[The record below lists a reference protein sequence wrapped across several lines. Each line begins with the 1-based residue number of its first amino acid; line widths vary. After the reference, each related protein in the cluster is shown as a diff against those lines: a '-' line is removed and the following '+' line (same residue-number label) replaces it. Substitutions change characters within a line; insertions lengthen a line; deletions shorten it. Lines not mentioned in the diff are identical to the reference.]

1 MDRITQERRVHQR
14 RRVRL
19 PLVYEKGGRSF
30 WSVTEDLS
38 LGGAF
43 LHSFHP
49 PEEGERLHL
58 RLKRPGCREDLSLT
72 AKVVH
77 RRPRNRAALP
87 ERGGPAPPSGVGV
100 SFEEVT
106 GRARARLEDLFEC
119 GAASTTSSRRLFAAS
134 IEEPEDLHAV
144 RDPDSILKTLRCVC
158 RKILPMHVRRLGG
171 SILYSTYVRDVLFEN
186 GLPTVVA
193 DPVPLQ
199 DADRA
204 FPAEVP
210 FVFCFSHR
218 EKTWSFVVEENPAR
232 LAGGPFSLALPAE
245 LHFREERRQDR
256 FGPEL
261 RPLLTVEFPDPLDPG
276 LNRVKNVLDVSYG
289 GLAFK
294 SYPGE
299 EVYTAGTLLEG
310 MALYATDRACRV
322 SDGVVKYAELV
333 CAPSGEVYQR
343 VGVAFSETG
352 FPRLREVP
360 AFREDE
366 MEEMTRPEAILQHL
380 KRVSQSGAKILT
392 GRENCIL
399 FSDGV
404 LHSEKRNGDLDFK
417 VVSTHLARAPGAL
430 FQEGELSFHYLL
442 YGIYHFFVAKTFRE
456 NGWLRLETPRKIYKA
471 KRRRV
476 LRVSCDGD
484 LETRFRF
491 FHPVLGQECVFPVRD
506 LSIRGL
512 AFDCDYV
519 RHLLWKGFLLRD
531 CKIELG
537 RETLNI
543 GPVEVRSLALRGED
557 PHGGG
562 LGKTCGVEFFDLP
575 VHVEK
580 RISEYIFQKSNPH
593 IVQVAVEKIENLWQL
608 FLRSG
613 FLYPG
618 KADYLKRIKK
628 EVDETWKKLLSGE
641 ADFFRQIAFLEGGQE
656 LGTASAVLAYEDC
669 WLFQHLAATGHP
681 VKLIPKYVILGL
693 AQFLMEH
700 REIRYLITYFR
711 KENSFPWKIYSG
723 FLEVYPLEEQ
733 LKFTRHHFLTRDLER
748 DMPEQAPL
756 ELPVRFGGEGVVV
769 ERAAEADHEIVENCL
784 RREMHPLL
792 IRSRSLQRNTLDL
805 PGISAAYRARGLVRE
820 RFCLVARDR
829 GELAAFALVEH
840 ASPGVNLS
848 GLLNTFSV
856 WSVRRDTRVQEVRRK
871 LIEVVAQFYRSLGA
885 RTAICL
891 TQEEDLSDY
900 LAAGFRK
907 EKEYIC
913 FTSSRRAIKS
923 YYDYVQ
929 ERFSRFE
936 ERRERAGRELSF

>member
-1 MDRITQERRVHQR
+1 MDGITKERRVHQR
-14 RRVRL
+14 RPIRL

-30 WSVTEDLS
+30 WSLTEDLS

-43 LHSFHP
+43 LQTFHP

-58 RLKRPGCREDLSLT
+58 CLKRSDFGEECSLT
-72 AKVVH
+72 GRVVH

-87 ERGGPAPPSGVGV
+87 EGGALVLPSGVGV
-100 SFEEVT
+100 AFEEIP
-106 GRARARLEDLFEC
+106 GWAREKIGNLLAVDSNRSISTRSFSAASAEDTEDLY
-119 GAASTTSSRRLFAAS
+119 T
-134 IEEPEDLHAV
+134 V
-144 RDPDSILKTLRCVC
+144 RDPDAILKTLRCVC
-158 RKILPMHVRRLGG
+158 RKILPLHVRRLGG
-171 SILYSTYVRDVLFEN
+171 SISYATYIRDIFLAD
-186 GLPTVVA
+186 GSPTVTA

-204 FPAEVP
+204 FSDRVP
-210 FVFCFSHR
+210 FVFRFSHR
-218 EKTWSFVVEENPAR
+218 ERTWSFVVEENPGR
-232 LAGGPFSLALPAE
+232 LAGEAFSFALPAE
-245 LHFREERRQDR
+245 LRFREERRQDR
-256 FGPEL
+256 FGEGL
-261 RPLLTVEFPDPLDPG
+261 KPLLTVEFPDPLDPG

-294 SYPGE
+294 TYPGE
-299 EVYTAGTLLEG
+299 EVYTAGAVLEG
-310 MALYATDRACRV
+310 MALYATTDRACRV

-333 CAPSGEVYQR
+333 CLPSGEVYQR

-352 FPRLREVP
+352 FLRLREVP

-380 KRVSQSGAKILT
+380 RRVCQSGARILT

-404 LHSEKRNGDLDFK
+404 LQSERSNGGLDFR
-417 VVSTHLARAPGAL
+417 VVSSHLARAPRNL
-430 FQEGELSFHYLL
+430 FEEGEFSYHYLL
-442 YGIYHFFVAKTFRE
+442 HGIYHFFVARTSRE
-456 NGWLRLETPRKIYKA
+456 NGGLRLEIPRKIYKA

-476 LRVSCDGD
+476 LRVSCEGD
-484 LETRFRF
+484 LKARFRF
-491 FHPVLGQECVFPVRD
+491 VHPILGQECVFPIRD

-531 CKIELG
+531 CKVELG
-537 RETLNI
+537 QEILSV
-543 GPVEVRSLALRGED
+543 GPVEVRSLTLRGGD
-557 PHGGG
+557 PDRGQ
-562 LGKTCGVEFFDLP
+562 GKTCGVEFFDLP
-575 VHVEK
+575 APAEK
-580 RISEYIFQKSNPH
+580 RISEYIFKKSNPH

-608 FLRSG
+608 FAKSG

-618 KADYLKRIKK
+618 KAAYLERIKQ

-641 ADFFRQIAFLEGGQE
+641 ADFFKQIAFWEGGQE

-681 VKLIPKYVILGL
+681 VKLVPKYVILGL

-700 REIRYLITYFR
+700 REIHYLITYFR

-733 LKFTRHHFLTRDLER
+733 LKFTRHQYLTRDLDEEI
-748 DMPEQAPL
+748 PEKSRF
-756 ELPVRFGGEGVVV
+756 ELPVRCRAEGIVV
-769 ERAAEADHEIVENCL
+769 EHAAAADYEIVENCL
-784 RREMHPLL
+784 RRQVHPLL
-792 IRSRSLQRNTLDL
+792 IRSRSLQRGTFELRR
-805 PGISAAYRARGLVRE
+805 ISAAYRARGLVRE

-829 GELAAFALVEH
+829 GELAAFALAEN
-840 ASPGVNLS
+840 ASLGVNLS

-856 WSVRRDTRVQEVRRK
+856 WSVRRDSRVPAIRRK

-891 TQEEDLSDY
+891 TQEEDVSDY

>member
-1 MDRITQERRVHQR
+1 M
-14 RRVRL
+14 
-19 PLVYEKGGRSF
+19 VYEKGGRAF

-58 RLKRPGCREDLSLT
+58 RLKRSDLREELSLT
-72 AKVVH
+72 GRVVH

-87 ERGGPAPPSGVGV
+87 EKGAPVPPSGVGV
-100 SFEEVT
+100 AFEEVPC
-106 GRARARLEDLFEC
+106 RARERLEDLLA
-119 GAASTTSSRRLFAAS
+119 GAPKPFTAGRSSPAAPA
-134 IEEPEDLHAV
+134 EDTEDLHTV
-144 RDPDSILKTLRCVC
+144 RDPDSILKTLRCAC
-158 RKILPMHVRRLGG
+158 RKILPVHFRRLGG
-171 SILYSTYVRDVLFEN
+171 TVSYATYLRDILLDGGS
-186 GLPTVVA
+186 PTVLA
-193 DPVPLQ
+193 DAVPLQ

-204 FPAEVP
+204 FPDKVP
-210 FVFCFSHR
+210 FVFRFSHR

-232 LAGGPFSLALPAE
+232 FAAGPFSFALPAE
-245 LHFREERRQDR
+245 IHYREERRQDR
-256 FGPEL
+256 FGQDL

-343 VGVAFSETG
+343 VGVVFSESG

-380 KRVSQSGAKILT
+380 RRVCQSGTKILT

-404 LHSEKRNGDLDFK
+404 LQSERRNGDLDFR
-417 VVSTHLARAPGAL
+417 VMSAHLARAPRNL
-430 FQEGELSFHYLL
+430 FQEGELSYHYLL
-442 YGIYHFFVAKTFRE
+442 YGIYHFFVARTFRE
-456 NGWLRLETPRKIYKA
+456 NGWLRLEIPRKIYKA

-476 LRVSCDGD
+476 LRVSCEGD
-484 LETRFRF
+484 LEARFRF
-491 FHPVLGQECVFPVRD
+491 VHPVLGQECVFPVRD

-519 RHLLWKGFLLRD
+519 RNLLWKGFLLRD

-537 RETLNI
+537 REILQA
-543 GPVEVRSLALRGED
+543 GPVEVRSLALRGGD
-557 PHGGG
+557 QQGGG
-562 LGKTCGVEFFDLP
+562 QGKQCGVEFLDLP
-575 VHVEK
+575 VQVEK
-580 RISEYIFQKSNPH
+580 RISEYIFQRSNPH
-593 IVQVAVEKIENLWQL
+593 IVQVAVEKIENVWQL
-608 FLRSG
+608 FLKSG

-618 KADYLKRIKK
+618 KAAYLERIKK
-628 EVDETWKKLLSGE
+628 EVDETWEKLLSGE
-641 ADFFRQIAFLEGGQE
+641 ADFFKQIAFREGGQE

-681 VKLIPKYVILGL
+681 VKLVPKYVILGL

-711 KENSFPWKIYSG
+711 RENSFPWKIYSG

-733 LKFTRHHFLTRDLER
+733 LKFTRHQFLTRDLDR
-748 DMPEQAPL
+748 DMPEQRPL
-756 ELPVRFGGEGVVV
+756 ELPVRFRAEGIVI
-769 ERAAEADHEIVENCL
+769 ERAADADYEIVENCL
-784 RREMHPLL
+784 RRELHPLL
-792 IRSRSLQRNTLDL
+792 IRSRSLQRNTFEL

-829 GELAAFALVEH
+829 GELAAFALVEN
-840 ASPGVNLS
+840 ASLGVNLS

-856 WSVRRDTRVQEVRRK
+856 WSVRRDSRAQEVRRK
-871 LIEVVAQFYRSLGA
+871 LIEIVAQFYRSLGA

-891 TQEEDLSDY
+891 TQEEDVSDY

-913 FTSSRRAIKS
+913 FTSTRRAIKS